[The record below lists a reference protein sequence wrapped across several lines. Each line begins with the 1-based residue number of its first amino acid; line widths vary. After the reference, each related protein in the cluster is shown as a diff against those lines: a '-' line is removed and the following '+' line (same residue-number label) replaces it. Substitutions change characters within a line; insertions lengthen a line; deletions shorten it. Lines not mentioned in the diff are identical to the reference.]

1 MKFLIRFITVLLFIF
16 SITNLN
22 AQTTVYVCTTNGAY
36 GFCYGNNSTSGCAYN
51 QCIKHGGQT
60 PSVVLSHSGKGYGAI
75 AVGKGSTGE
84 QIVGASAGY
93 DTLSGAMAR
102 AKEECAR
109 RGGKNIYIDDT
120 FHDKEEEKK
129 QQKETKEDEKKRKE
143 ANDFDKEVKNQKSGE
158 LEKTNKKED
167 DFWSGKGTNQNDS
180 SNNSNDFWEGNGTRT
195 EEENFDKNTVSK
207 KSNQFIGEIESRT
220 KTVTIVCR
228 DHGDE
233 DGDRVQIRNN
243 KEIIKSNLY
252 LTNAKKTI
260 VVNLN
265 FGMNRLDFKALN
277 QGTAGPNTAEFDIY
291 DDKGKRISTKKWNL
305 LTGFTGTLLIVKL

>member
-1 MKFLIRFITVLLFIF
+1 MKFLLRTIILVFFIF
-16 SITNLN
+16 LNTNLFS
-22 AQTTVYVCTTNGAY
+22 QTTVYVCTTNGAY
-36 GFCYGNNSTSGCAYN
+36 GYCYGNNSTSGCAYN
-51 QCIKHGGQT
+51 HCIQHGGKT
-60 PSVVLSHSGKGYGAI
+60 PSVILSHSGKGYGAI
-75 AVGKGSTGE
+75 AIGKGASGE

-93 DTLSGAMAR
+93 DTLSDAMTR

-109 RGGKNIYIDDT
+109 RGGKNVYIDKT
-120 FHDKEEEKK
+120 FHDKEEEK
-129 QQKETKEDEKKRKE
+129 EEEKKEEENEDK
-143 ANDFDKEVKNQKSGE
+143 DFEKEVKSQDNDDLKQ
-158 LEKTNKKED
+158 TNKKED
-167 DFWSGKGTNQNDS
+167 DFWSGNSNSTKTTT
-180 SNNSNDFWEGNGTRT
+180 SNNSNNDFWDGNGTQS
-195 EEENFDKNTVSK
+195 EESNFDKNTVSK
-207 KSNQFIGEIESRT
+207 KSNQFIGEIESKT

-252 LTNAKKTI
+252 LTNAKKRIT
-260 VVNLN
+260 VDLN

-277 QGTAGPNTAEFDIY
+277 QGSAGPNTAEFDIY